1 MKYKANFKAGKNG
14 NSIKGGSY
22 LVVNVPGATVLTGII
37 AKKYPTKY
45 GPFKKFVQVQQ
56 GTKQLKFLL
65 KKKRKGKTVPF
76 SSGNYVLTVRAFDS
90 KNRGFGWKDV
100 FYID

>member
-1 MKYKANFKAGKNG
+1 MKYKTNFYKGKKG
-14 NSIKGGSY
+14 NSIKGGST
-22 LVVNVPGATVLTGII
+22 LIVSVPGATVLTGIL
-37 AKKYPTKY
+37 ARKY

-56 GTKQLKFLL
+56 GTNELKFLL

-76 SSGNYVLTVRAFDS
+76 GPGKYELNIRAYDA
-90 KNRGFGWKDV
+90 KNRGSGWKDV

>member
-1 MKYKANFKAGKNG
+1 MKYKTNFYQGKKG
-14 NSIKGGSY
+14 NAIKGGAM
-22 LVVNVPGATVLTGII
+22 LKIDVPGATVLTGIL
-37 AKKYPTKY
+37 ARKY

-56 GTKQLKFLL
+56 GTDVLRFLL

-76 SSGNYVLTVRAFDS
+76 SSGKYELTIRAYDN
-90 KNRGFGWKDV
+90 KNRGSGWKDV

>member
-1 MKYKANFKAGKNG
+1 MKYKANWIKTEKG
-14 NSIKGGSY
+14 NSIKGGAT
-22 LVVNVPGATVLTGII
+22 LIIDVPGATVLTGIL
-37 AKKYPTKY
+37 ARKY

-56 GTKQLKFLL
+56 GTDQLKFLL

-76 SSGNYVLTVRAFDS
+76 SPGKYELNIRAFDN
-90 KNRGFGWKDV
+90 KNRGSGWKDV

>member
-1 MKYKANFKAGKNG
+1 MKYKANFYQGKKG
-14 NSIKGGSY
+14 NSIKGGAT
-22 LVVNVPGATVLTGII
+22 LIIDVPGATVLTGIL
-37 AKKYPTKY
+37 ARKY

-56 GTKQLKFLL
+56 GTDQLKFLL

-76 SSGNYVLTVRAFDS
+76 SPGKYELNIRAFDN
-90 KNRGFGWKDV
+90 KNRGSGWKDV

>member
-1 MKYKANFKAGKNG
+1 MKYKNNFYKGKKG
-14 NSIKGGSY
+14 NSIKGGST
-22 LVVNVPGATVLTGII
+22 LIIDVPGATVLTGIL
-37 AKKYPTKY
+37 ARKY

-76 SSGNYVLTVRAFDS
+76 SSGKYELTIRAFDN
-90 KNRGFGWKDV
+90 KNRGSGWKDV

>member
-1 MKYKANFKAGKNG
+1 MKFKTNCYPGKKG
-14 NSIKGGSY
+14 QTIKGGAT
-22 LVVNVPGATVLTGII
+22 LIIDVPGATVLTGIL
-37 AKKYPTKY
+37 ARKY

-76 SSGNYVLTVRAFDS
+76 SSGKYELTIRAFDK
-90 KNRGFGWKDV
+90 KNRGSGWKDV
-100 FYID
+100 FWID